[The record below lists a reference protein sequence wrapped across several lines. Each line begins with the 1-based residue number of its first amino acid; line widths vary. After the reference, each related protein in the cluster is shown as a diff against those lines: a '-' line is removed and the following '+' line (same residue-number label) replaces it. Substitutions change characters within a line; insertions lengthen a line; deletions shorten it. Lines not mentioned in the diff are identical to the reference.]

1 MARLYTQTCSEKVD
15 GVCVIEGIFGPGKD
29 EMVEMIPGETAPK
42 AGKSTLGG
50 ASCGGGVA
58 VREGVRGR
66 HEGTLLVSAA
76 RSVSGLRR
84 AGQISYERGAELGG
98 LHWRRED
105 GQGWRGYLVVHS

>member
-1 MARLYTQTCSEKVD
+1 MARLNTQTCSEKVD

-66 HEGTLLVSAA
+66 HEGTLLVFGGCAFLPFS
-76 RSVSGLRR
+76 
-84 AGQISYERGAELGG
+84 LGPTG
-98 LHWRRED
+98 DCSCRH
-105 GQGWRGYLVVHS
+105 

>member
-1 MARLYTQTCSEKVD
+1 MARLYTQTSEKVD
-15 GVCVIEGIFGPGKD
+15 GVCVIEGIMIFGPGKD

-66 HEGTLLVSAA
+66 HEVTLLVSAA
-76 RSVSGLRR
+76 RSVSGLGR
-84 AGQISYERGAELGG
+84 AA
-98 LHWRRED
+98 
-105 GQGWRGYLVVHS
+105 

>member
-66 HEGTLLVSAA
+66 HEVTLLVSAA
-76 RSVSGLRR
+76 RSVSGLGR
-84 AGQISYERGAELGG
+84 AA
-98 LHWRRED
+98 
-105 GQGWRGYLVVHS
+105 

>member
-1 MARLYTQTCSEKVD
+1 MD
-15 GVCVIEGIFGPGKD
+15 GVYVIEGIFGPGKD

-66 HEGTLLVSAA
+66 HEVTLLVSAA
-76 RSVSGLRR
+76 RSVSGLGR
-84 AGQISYERGAELGG
+84 AAQVSCERGGELEG
-98 LHWRRED
+98 L
-105 GQGWRGYLVVHS
+105 Q